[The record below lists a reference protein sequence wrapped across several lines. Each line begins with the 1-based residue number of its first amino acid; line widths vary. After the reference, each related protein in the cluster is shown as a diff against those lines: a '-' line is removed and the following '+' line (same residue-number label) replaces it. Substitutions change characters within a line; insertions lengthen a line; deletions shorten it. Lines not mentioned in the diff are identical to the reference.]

1 VSCALRSIPLLRGVG
16 CSAAKFDN
24 KPIYLALILL
34 LGEGVR
40 SDSEFSVLKQQESF
54 ESVVK
59 AEFSSEILSSS
70 VLIVFSTVILVPL
83 FVTYYSFVSFFLYL
97 PQSCL
102 GGTPLCSSSLA
113 VYLALWKALSSKKS
127 LKLPYL
133 ASYSLTLSAIE
144 PSLNRDKS
152 CTVRVSASYN
162 EILSLLRPIFAISSS
177 ISTLSYIS
185 LMS

>member
-1 VSCALRSIPLLRGVG
+1 
-16 CSAAKFDN
+16 
-24 KPIYLALILL
+24 
-34 LGEGVR
+34 
-40 SDSEFSVLKQQESF
+40 
-54 ESVVK
+54 
-59 AEFSSEILSSS
+59 
-70 VLIVFSTVILVPL
+70 
-83 FVTYYSFVSFFLYL
+83 
-97 PQSCL
+97 
-102 GGTPLCSSSLA
+102 
-113 VYLALWKALSSKKS
+113 

-185 LMS
+185 LMSWLSNLKTLVFKLVLYSSSI